1 MNIEE
6 MKQEINNINAAL
18 WRSRT
23 EAIRT
28 SASHTQIG
36 HAIDALGRLKAM
48 VEKAEKIENPSKWTG
63 YWKALLVENEALRE
77 HNANIEEDYS
87 YKVDYWKRMHN
98 EVQVELIKVLN
109 EKPELIEKPE
119 LMIDKKIGDEIPKDP
134 DQLVSWRKFNE
145 WMVRNLPVG
154 TIIGDP
160 SWWAHHIYTR
170 FIRDIAKPDYEKA
183 YLVWQ
188 DKTEWVQETV
198 KPHELGMHRADVL
211 KQRIEE
217 LAQAKEPDHEPV
229 AKAMTAHRAAY
240 FMERFKHEEKML
252 GPNEQAALDFVISM
266 LEAQP
271 EQQPVAWTVQRCY
284 DDGTPHPCRS
294 LEWAGRNAEDD
305 FPIGTKFYTA
315 PPQCKPLTDE
325 MLRLLKEARTNFEM
339 WKDVAP
345 AVSLCAD
352 IDSVIAKAS
361 GGAA

>member
-1 MNIEE
+1 MNIEA

-36 HAIDALGRLKAM
+36 HAIDALGRLKVIVAEAD
-48 VEKAEKIENPSKWTG
+48 EKLRKEKQAP
-63 YWKALLVENEALRE
+63 
-77 HNANIEEDYS
+77 
-87 YKVDYWKRMHN
+87 
-98 EVQVELIKVLN
+98 
-109 EKPELIEKPE
+109 EKQEP
-119 LMIDKKIGDEIPKDP
+119 
-134 DQLVSWRKFNE
+134 VSWRKFNE
-145 WMVRNLPVG
+145 WMVLNLPGG